1 MKKFL
6 DFIGGQ
12 IALAYLVVFFILVLA
27 MISLA
32 L

>member
-12 IALAYLVVFFILVLA
+12 IALAYLIIFFILVIA

>member
-12 IALAYLVVFFILVLA
+12 IALAYLVVFFILVIA
-27 MISLA
+27 MIALA
-32 L
+32 F